1 MARAKSTERA
11 EARRR
16 YRAAQLAAQ
25 GGDAEASEI
34 EETETAPV
42 EQPRQPL
49 FRPPDLRADLA
60 ALPGILRSKRG
71 IWIAFALMPIAA
83 AVPFLVPVEPGNAD
97 GTVAFVLGTFFQLC
111 LFPQATVPTFIAGFV
126 TPRAAYLVGLL
137 IGIVNAVLV
146 VLVVTR
152 IPGAEG
158 VDLPSTVALVVITD
172 TVLCAFAS
180 WYRRFLKGAQERQ
193 RAVREARIREQR
205 RQQRT
210 AGRRP
215 GAKGAA
221 R

>member
-1 MARAKSTERA
+1 LARAKSTERA

-16 YRAAQLAAQ
+16 YRAAQVAAQ

-60 ALPGILRSKRG
+60 ALPGILRGKRG

-180 WYRRFLKGAQERQ
+180 WYRRFLKGTQERQ